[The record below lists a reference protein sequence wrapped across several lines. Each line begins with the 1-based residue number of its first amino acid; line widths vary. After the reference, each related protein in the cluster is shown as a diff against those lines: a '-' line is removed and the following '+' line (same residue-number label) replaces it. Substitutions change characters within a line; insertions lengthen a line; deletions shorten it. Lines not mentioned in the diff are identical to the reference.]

1 MAHDT
6 KIILS
11 NPLPTPEQLE
21 SYLILR
27 GCLQERP
34 ETVSDE
40 DKKAFCLLILSSCPA
55 VMDTA
60 DLVLVQK
67 LCPEEWRHYLR
78 VGMGQ
83 AGRTAGTKRGSTI
96 GTRLGTP
103 PRWRDVLSL
112 PVTPDVQSHG

>member
-11 NPLPTPEQLE
+11 KPLLTPEQLE

-67 LCPEEWRHYLR
+67 LCPEEWRHYLQ
-78 VGMGQ
+78 GEW
-83 AGRTAGTKRGSTI
+83 
-96 GTRLGTP
+96 GTP
-103 PRWRDVLSL
+103 EELRELKEEALLAQGWVRL
-112 PVTPDVQSHG
+112 PDGEMYFPFP